1 MTEILSW
8 VLQIVLKTAL
18 IVTIWL
24 VVKHIIR
31 NGGTTLSELLKTT
44 TLAIR
49 YGCLKLQSKLVNRL
63 RERAEEK
70 ETEEKDGPEVK
81 VEGTVV

>member
-8 VLQIVLKTAL
+8 VLSIVLKTSL
-18 IVTIWL
+18 IVTIWIII
-24 VVKHIIR
+24 KHMIR

-70 ETEEKDGPEVK
+70 ETEKKDGPGVK

>member
-63 RERAEEK
+63 REKAEEK
-70 ETEEKDGPEVK
+70 ETEEKDGTDVK